1 MCLSCGWSKPHWCEP
16 FSSPEALGAAAGV
29 GSTVSK
35 GSWRSLPT
43 PVKYTWS
50 RLPPEWLW
58 GDQWC
63 YRTNCF
69 LRYTCRQLQVCCE
82 LWNSLQLLTIW
93 RDHFKE
99 AWGKVSSTHC
109 LLVFKGMWFV
119 DLKSSEI
126 IEKRPKI
133 HQINALR
140 IYVSETFPAWGLCST
155 EGLRKSQKRKMHLI
169 TGTLSE
175 V

>member
-1 MCLSCGWSKPHWCEP
+1 MDGANLTGVSRFLLLKLWELQLELVPLFLRAHEDRCPH
-16 FSSPEALGAAAGV
+16 L
-29 GSTVSK
+29 
-35 GSWRSLPT
+35 
-43 PVKYTWS
+43 WS

-58 GDQWC
+58 SDQWC

-109 LLVFKGMWFV
+109 LLVLKGMWFV

-126 IEKRPKI
+126 IEKCPKI